1 MRKTEY
7 ILPVVSA
14 VMGGMILQALGEKGI
29 HIVYPPPPGLN
40 FTDKA
45 AIAAY
50 AAQTPTV
57 VFVLI
62 LINYMV
68 CALLSGV
75 IATLVSGR
83 KSVMPALIAG
93 AIITLGGIFNVMMIP
108 HPMWFAILSVLVYI
122 PSAWLGYKLSMRLA
136 KVS

>member
-14 VMGGMILQALGEKGI
+14 VMAGMLLQALGEKCI
-29 HIVYPPPPGLN
+29 HIVYPPPPGIN

>member
-7 ILPVVSA
+7 VLPVVSA
-14 VMGGMILQALGEKGI
+14 VMAGMILQALGEKAI
-29 HIVYPPPPGLN
+29 HAVYPPPPGLN

-50 AAQTPTV
+50 AAQIPTV

-62 LINYMV
+62 LVNYVV

-75 IATLVSGR
+75 IATQVSGR
-83 KSVMPALIAG
+83 KSVMPALITG
-93 AIITLGGIFNVMMIP
+93 AIITLGGIFNVVMIP
-108 HPMWFAILSVLVYI
+108 HPMWFVVISVLLYI
-122 PSAWLGYKLSMRLA
+122 PSVWLGYQLSLRLA